1 MEQHTS
7 FVPLLIVVLLAF
19 FVPLVLT
26 RFRRLTIP
34 VVVGEILVGILVGQS
49 GLGLVGTEDEML
61 NVLSLLGF
69 AYLMFLS
76 GLEVDFEALLPRGS
90 GQLESWR
97 DRLSSPLGLGIA
109 SFVVTLALSLLAA
122 LGLRAL
128 GMVGEPW
135 LIAFVLSTT
144 SLGVVMPVL
153 KERGL
158 MNRPYGQLLLVA
170 TVIADFAAML
180 LVSVYVILHTEGLGL
195 DLLLILL
202 LFGAFAAAYRVARLA
217 YRRFPGIN
225 IFEQVSGATAQID
238 LRAAF
243 AIALTFIALAQG
255 LGVEMILGAFLGG
268 ALISLLSDRGVTDL
282 HHRLD
287 VIGYAF
293 FIPIFFIMVGV
304 RFDLNAILDSPQSL
318 ILVPLLLFLAYAIKV
333 IAGSLFRIKHST
345 RATLAGGILL
355 TSHLSLEI
363 AVAAIGVELGVIDE
377 AGNAAI
383 VFMAII
389 TCTISPLIFNRIAP
403 TVTPTRRKFAIVG
416 AGRLARM
423 LARRVSGHGEDV
435 VVIDRDP
442 ARGERLAEM
451 GLPFVQGD
459 ARQIETWQT
468 LEPETIEAVAVLLP
482 DDKDS
487 LVVAGLAHNA
497 LGIDHVA
504 ARVHDPAHAKAFTE
518 LGIEVVNP
526 SLSPVIELEYLLLY
540 PSVSSLIGDL
550 EDQHDV
556 AEVYLGCPDFTG
568 RRIRD
573 VKLPWGVTIV
583 LVRRNGDILYP
594 QGDTVLE
601 YGDLLTLIGHI
612 EGVRE
617 MARRCEGVAMPSGAP
632 R

>member
-1 MEQHTS
+1 MEHTS

-19 FVPLVLT
+19 FVPLILT
-26 RFRRLTIP
+26 RFRGLTIP
-34 VVVGEILVGILVGQS
+34 VVVGEILAGILIGQS
-49 GLGLVGTEDEML
+49 GLRLVGTGDEML

-76 GLEVDFEALLPRGS
+76 GLEVDFEALVPRG
-90 GQLESWR
+90 GARLGSWR
-97 DRLSSPLGLGIA
+97 ERLASPLGLGIT
-109 SFVVTLALSLLAA
+109 SFVVTLVLSLLAA
-122 LGLRAL
+122 MGLRAL
-128 GMVGEPW
+128 GTVRDPW

-158 MNRPYGQLLLVA
+158 MNRPYGQLVLVA
-170 TVIADFAAML
+170 TVVADFAAMI

-202 LFGAFAAAYRVARLA
+202 LFGVFAVAYRTARLA
-217 YRRFPGIN
+217 HRRFPGSN
-225 IFEQVSGATAQID
+225 VFEQVSSATTQVD

-287 VIGYAF
+287 AIGYAF

-304 RFDLNAILDSPQSL
+304 RFDLNAILDSPRSL
-318 ILVPLLLFLAYAIKV
+318 VLVPLLLLFAYIIKIV
-333 IAGSLFRIKHST
+333 AASIFRARHST
-345 RATLAGGILL
+345 RETLAGGILL

-363 AVAAIGVELGVIDE
+363 AVAAIGLELGVIDE

-383 VFMAII
+383 IFMAII
-389 TCTISPLIFNRIAP
+389 TCTISPFLFNRMAP
-403 TVTPTRRKFAIVG
+403 TVTPVRRKFVVAG

-423 LARRVSGHGEDV
+423 LARRIADHGEDV
-435 VVIDRDP
+435 VVIDQDP
-442 ARGERLAEM
+442 ARAETVAEM
-451 GLPFVQGD
+451 GLPFVRGD
-459 ARQIETWQT
+459 AREPETWAT
-468 LEPETIEAVAVLLP
+468 LKPETIEAVAVLLP
-482 DDKDS
+482 NDEDS
-487 LVVAGLAHNA
+487 LAVARLVRRT

-504 ARVHDPAHAKAFTE
+504 ARVLEPSRSKEFANIDVA
-518 LGIEVVNP
+518 VVNP
-526 SLSPVIELEYLLLY
+526 SLSPVVELEYLLLY

-550 EDQHDV
+550 EDEHDI
-556 AEVYLGCPDFTG
+556 AEVHLGCAEMSG
-568 RRIRD
+568 REIRNLD
-573 VKLPWGVTIV
+573 LPYGTTIV
-583 LVRRNGDILYP
+583 LIRRNGDVIYP
-594 QGDTVLE
+594 QGKTVLE
-601 YGDLLTLIGHI
+601 YGDLLTLLGPI

-617 MARRCEGVAMPSGAP
+617 IARRCEQAG
-632 R
+632 